1 MKNEHGYGKKL
12 LAPVAA
18 AVALSVGASAQ
29 FAGSQDTSVIKEGQP
44 IVQVSLEGDI
54 HGKPAGKKIVLSRDD
69 TRELELKFRMR
80 PHSLLDPLAIT
91 PSLDDMEKV
100 VMLVNGTP
108 GGMAVIQLDTRAPEV
123 RGASGRVRIAGLF
136 DEDGDFAVA
145 LPDDLDTGG
154 LFAWGQQ
161 ILEISD
167 LVKKP
172 MAGSAVRP
180 AQRPD
185 RSEAEALN
193 LGEATQEAFFNWVF
207 YWTDLQLKSS
217 GKASASLAE
226 SANLLA
232 VASAPLGT
240 QRVADKIV
248 LHRPRLP
255 SQGHG
260 HVLPGGAVVDD
271 TQPATDPVISEP
283 ADPQG
288 GKRAGEKIR
297 LQRPV
302 QHHDHVLQH
311 R

>member
-1 MKNEHGYGKKL
+1 MKNEHAYGKL

-18 AVALSVGASAQ
+18 AVALSLGASAQ
-29 FAGSQDTSVIKEGQP
+29 LAGSHDTSTIKESQP

-54 HGKPAGKKIVLSRDD
+54 HDGKPAGKKIVLSRDD
-69 TRELELKFRMR
+69 TRELELKFKMR
-80 PHSLLDPLAIT
+80 PRAGLDPLALVPT
-91 PSLDDMEKV
+91 LDEMEKV
-100 VMLVNGTP
+100 VLLVNGTP
-108 GGMAVIQLDTRAPEV
+108 GGMAVIHLDTRAPEV
-123 RGASGRVRIAGLF
+123 RGSGRVRIAGLF
-136 DEDGDFAVA
+136 DEDGDFAVQ
-145 LPDDLDTGG
+145 LPDELDTRD
-154 LFAWGQQ
+154 LFAWGEQV
-161 ILEISD
+161 LALSD
-167 LVKKP
+167 LVKRP
-172 MAGSAVRP
+172 LAGSAVRP
-180 AQRPD
+180 TQRPD
-185 RSEAEALN
+185 RGEVEGLN
-193 LGEATQEAFFNWVF
+193 LGEAAEEAFFNWVF

-217 GKASASLAE
+217 GKASASLEA

-248 LHRPRLP
+248 LHRPRTP

-260 HVLPGGAVVDD
+260 HVLPGGAVEDD
-271 TQPATDPVISEP
+271 TQPGTDPVFIEP

-288 GKRAGEKIR
+288 GQRAGEKIR